1 MNSRRFAEV
10 QCLITKLASDSEGRT
25 AIGKTS
31 QESSTVLKVPGED
44 LDASAV
50 LGSAPDQPVAPPG
63 RDEAVLLLPTTTRAD
78 VNDLLEVAG
87 MRLIVT
93 AISPSYDSVGKA
105 THHVVRAVT
114 FGGISCESP

>member
-1 MNSRRFAEV
+1 MQPRRLAGV
-10 QCLITKLASDSEGRT
+10 QCSITKVASDSEGRPI
-25 AIGKTS
+25 IGETS
-31 QESSTVLKVPGED
+31 QEPSTILKIPGED
-44 LDASAV
+44 LDVSAV
-50 LGSAPDQPVAPPG
+50 LGSAPDQPVGPPR

-105 THHVVRAVT
+105 SHHVVRAVT
-114 FGGISCESP
+114 FANLLGE

>member
-10 QCLITKLASDSEGRT
+10 QCFVTKVGSDSEGRH
-25 AIGKTS
+25 AIGETS
-31 QESSTVLKVPGED
+31 QEPSTVLKVPGED

-50 LGSAPDQPVAPPG
+50 LGSAPEEPVAPPG

-78 VNDLLEVAG
+78 VNDLLQVAG

-105 THHVVRAVT
+105 SHHVVRAVT
-114 FGGISCESP
+114 FAGIPGESR